1 LQVWPLAIGEF
12 LVAID
17 TTIVLS
23 AYASIGTDLN
33 ALQSTSWI
41 ATAYLLT
48 STSFMWALDCDEGF
62 SSTILGHYM
71 AS

>member
-1 LQVWPLAIGEF
+1 LQVWPLAIGGF

-17 TTIVLS
+17 STIIIS

-41 ATAYLLT
+41 ATAFLLT
-48 STSFMWALDCDEGF
+48 STSFM
-62 SSTILGHYM
+62 
-71 AS
+71 

>member
-1 LQVWPLAIGEF
+1 MLQVWPLAIGEF

-17 TTIVLS
+17 STIVLS

-41 ATAYLLT
+41 ATAFLLT
-48 STSFMWALDCDEGF
+48 STSFMYVLW
-62 SSTILGHYM
+62 TI
-71 AS
+71 